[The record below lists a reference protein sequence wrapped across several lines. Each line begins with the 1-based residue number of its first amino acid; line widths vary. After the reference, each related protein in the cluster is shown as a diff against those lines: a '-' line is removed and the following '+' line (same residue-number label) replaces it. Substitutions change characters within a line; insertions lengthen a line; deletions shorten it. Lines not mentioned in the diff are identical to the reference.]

1 MKKSIMSFL
10 LLMITTLSFAKTE
23 LIPICY
29 QGKFGFIDKNFEVKL
44 PTVYKSFCFSND
56 MEYIVVSRADI
67 NINSYEILDKTG
79 AVVFQHD
86 NIWGDVTPIFG
97 EFFYFLSPNENG
109 LPPYH
114 LYNAKEKKEIIIEDG
129 YEVYPVKDTETKS
142 DFFAVRSKNGGKYV
156 SLDGKRTLSFDV
168 LNDNCLVFP
177 IIDGAGVISSGRKV
191 FDINGNVVKS
201 DLIDSGMNYS
211 QGLLPV
217 ISKTDSGFIDKKGN
231 YIFKCKI
238 YREPSGG
245 GLCPSLS
252 CSFKEDVACVP
263 VSENE
268 WRIYDKNG
276 KVLFRTSE
284 YKLAANTFNEGKI
297 CVYKKTPQGKIY
309 SFLDKTGKQFSKYTF
324 EKVTSFYNGYA
335 MVILDG
341 KDALLDSFG
350 KIIYVSEILEKK
362 KN

>member
-29 QGKFGFIDKNFEVKL
+29 QNKFGFIDKDFEVKI
-44 PTVYKSFCFSND
+44 PIVYKSFCFSND
-56 MEYIVVSRADI
+56 MEYIVCSRDENNGI
-67 NINSYEILDKTG
+67 VYEILDKTG
-79 AVVFQHD
+79 FVVFQQD
-86 NIWGDVTPIFG
+86 NIWGDITPIFG

-114 LYNAKEKKEIIIEDG
+114 LYNAKEKKEIIIQDG
-129 YEVYPVKDTETKS
+129 YEIYPVQDTESKS

-156 SLDGKRTLSFDV
+156 SLDGSKTLSFDV
-168 LNDNCLVFP
+168 LNDNSLVFP
-177 IIDGAGVISSGRKV
+177 IIDGVGVIANGKKV
-191 FDINGNVVKS
+191 FDINGNIIKT

-211 QGLLPV
+211 QGVLPV

-245 GLCPSLS
+245 GLCPGLS

-268 WRIYDKNG
+268 WCVYDKAG
-276 KVLFRTSE
+276 KILFQTNE
-284 YKLAANTFNEGKI
+284 YKLAANTFSEGKI
-297 CVYKKTPQGKIY
+297 CVYKKTPNGNVY
-309 SFLDKTGKQFSKYTF
+309 SFLDKKGKQFSKYIF
-324 EKVTSFYNGYA
+324 EKATSFYNGYA
-335 MVILDG
+335 MVILEG
-341 KDALLDSFG
+341 KDALLDSAG
-350 KIIYVSEILEKK
+350 KIIYVSDILNK
-362 KN
+362 